1 MNHNDI
7 PSEERDLIQGPG
19 SRLRAERERQSLD
32 IDDIVSQLKLS
43 RRQIEALE
51 HDRYHDLPGTTFV
64 RGFIRNYAKQLGLE
78 AEPLLHQL
86 ETVLPR
92 EAEPAQQVSGP
103 KPRLTVVPSYPSTPD
118 SGSSKMAL
126 GFIAAALVSGAVAYY
141 ILRPAHEPELQMNE
155 PPQAQQPVAAPPAAS
170 ATPAVPAPIE
180 AAPAASTPESV
191 AAVASEVPA
200 APSAEQSAQVASAP
214 TAPTVPA
221 PTEAPAKIEP
231 AQQGAGEI
239 KLAFDGEAWVDVKDG
254 DGKRVVSRLFKPGS
268 EEVVTGKPPFKLIV
282 GNAAQVKLTYNG
294 QPVDLTPKIKVN
306 VARFELQ

>member
-19 SRLRAERERQSLD
+19 RRLRAERERQSLD

-64 RGFIRNYAKQLGLE
+64 RGFIRNYAKQLGLD

-92 EAEPAQQVSGP
+92 EAEPVQQVSGP
-103 KPRLTVVPSYPSTPD
+103 KLRLTVVPSYPSMPD
-118 SGSSKMAL
+118 AGSSKMVL
-126 GFIAAALVSGAVAYY
+126 GFIAAALVSGAVVYY
-141 ILRPAHEPELQMNE
+141 ILRPAHEPELQMSE
-155 PPQAQQPVAAPPAAS
+155 PSQAQQSAVAVVSVPL
-170 ATPAVPAPIE
+170 ATPAPVEATPAT
-180 AAPAASTPESV
+180 AAPDASAA
-191 AAVASEVPA
+191 AA
-200 APSAEQSAQVASAP
+200 APSDSPAEQSAQTVTPPAAPVAAAP
-214 TAPTVPA
+214 TDVPA
-221 PTEAPAKIEP
+221 KVEP
-231 AQQGAGEI
+231 APRGAGEI
-239 KLAFDGEAWVDVKDG
+239 KLVFEGEAWVDVKDG
-254 DGKRVVSRLFKPGS
+254 DDKRVVSRLFKPGS

>member
-19 SRLRAERERQSLD
+19 RRLRAERERQSLD

-64 RGFIRNYAKQLGLE
+64 RGFIRNYAKQLGLD

-92 EAEPAQQVSGP
+92 ETEPAQQVNGP
-103 KPRLTVVPSYPSTPD
+103 KPRLTVVPSYQSTPD
-118 SGSSKMAL
+118 GGSSKMAL
-126 GFIAAALVSGAVAYY
+126 GFIAAALVSGAVVYY
-141 ILRPAHEPELQMNE
+141 ILRPAHEPELQMSE
-155 PPQAQQPVAAPPAAS
+155 PPPAPQQSAVAVAPVPPVAPVPVEVAPAAAAPDASPTAAAEAPAAAS
-170 ATPAVPAPIE
+170 AEQPAQA
-180 AAPAASTPESV
+180 ASAPAATVAPTPT
-191 AAVASEVPA
+191 EVPA
-200 APSAEQSAQVASAP
+200 KV
-214 TAPTVPA
+214 
-221 PTEAPAKIEP
+221 EP
-231 AQQGAGEI
+231 IPQGAGEI

-254 DGKRVVSRLFKPGS
+254 DGKHVVSRLFKPGS
-268 EEVVTGKPPFKLIV
+268 EEVVTGKPPFKVIV